1 MPGLSCQRSQRCCPP
16 PAAAAADAIQ
26 DAFRFFAQRGAAA
39 LAIPEFVPTPDNL
52 RFTGAV
58 ARLDKAVFALIAE
71 RRRWVL
77 VGCVLSVGQGRAGV
91 GVGREW
97 RDAADACM
105 GEGGAEA
112 CRSSTASA

>member
-1 MPGLSCQRSQRCCPP
+1 LNCQCSERSSLPPSGLA
-16 PAAAAADAIQ
+16 AAAAADAIQ

-77 VGCVLSVGQGRAGV
+77 EGCVLPLGQGGAGLAW
-91 GVGREW
+91 GWGRV
-97 RDAADACM
+97 
-105 GEGGAEA
+105 
-112 CRSSTASA
+112 